1 MNARK
6 LLTGI
11 AITAAVVL
19 LVGVVL
25 AGVVAW
31 TGYRFVADRVPQ
43 ISGQPQTRAFA
54 EQVVVMPT
62 SGGQLEVASVKATE
76 VFERKDPRFLDPKVF
91 DKIDLGTTVSRIRVD
106 VAYRFHIKLEKAW
119 KLEIRDKTCIVR
131 AAAVEPTLPVA
142 FDTAT
147 LEKDTR
153 SGWARFNKAENL
165 DALER
170 SLTQQLA
177 ERAPKYQSVAADT
190 GRAVVARFVTD
201 WLLKE
206 QRWGSGPDYQ
216 VIVVYPGEQVPSAPT
231 DAHRIAN

>member
-11 AITAAVVL
+11 AITVAVAL

-31 TGYRFVADRVPQ
+31 TGYRFVADRVPELT
-43 ISGQPQTRAFA
+43 GQPQTRAFA

-62 SGGQLEVASVKATE
+62 SGGQLEVATVKATE
-76 VFERKDPRFLDPKVF
+76 VFERKDPKFLDPKLF

-106 VAYRFHIKLEKAW
+106 AAYRFHIKLEKAW

-147 LEKDTR
+147 LEKDSR

-165 DALER
+165 EALER

-177 ERAPKYQSVAADT
+177 ERAPRYQATAAAA

-206 QRWGSGPDYQ
+206 QQWGSGPDYQ
-216 VIVVYPGEQVPSAPT
+216 VIVLYPGEQAPSTPT
-231 DAHRIAN
+231 VMDKTAN

>member
-1 MNARK
+1 MTLRQVLA
-6 LLTGI
+6 TV
-11 AITAAVVL
+11 AIGAAVLVL
-19 LVGVVL
+19 VAIAVV
-25 AGVVAW
+25 AGTAW

-43 ISGQPQTRAFA
+43 LSGQPHTRAFA
-54 EQVVVMPT
+54 ERIVVMPT
-62 SGGQLEVASVKATE
+62 SGGQLDVATVKATE
-76 VFERKDPRFLDPKVF
+76 VFERKDPKLLDPKVF
-91 DKIDLGTTVSRIRVD
+91 DKIDLGTTVSRVRVD
-106 VAYRFHIKLEKAW
+106 AAYRFHIKLEKAW

-147 LEKDTR
+147 LERDTR

-165 DALER
+165 QALER

-177 ERAPKYQSVAADT
+177 ERAPKYQSLAADS

-206 QRWGSGPDYQ
+206 QQWGSGPDYQ
-216 VIVVYPGEQVPSAPT
+216 VIVLYPGEQVPSAPT